1 MLLLL
6 RIRGCCCGGQVIA
19 VPTGIVM
26 LLFFYACQCD
36 NAYYDIEQSVLFA
49 GRVCLSRRGHRFV
62 EPATL
67 YRLCIFGSFMLRVL
81 VSFGAM

>member
-1 MLLLL
+1 M
-6 RIRGCCCGGQVIA
+6 IA

-49 GRVCLSRRGHRFV
+49 GRVCLSRRV
-62 EPATL
+62 AT
-67 YRLCIFGSFMLRVL
+67 GSLNPQHCTGCAYL
-81 VSFGAM
+81 DPSC